1 MPRIAPTAETRSQ
14 AEGNALRRIGL
25 SILLLA
31 MAPVLSAQAT
41 TAPAAPA
48 AVAPTDA
55 TERQPTIVVKQEV
68 RNVIVDVV
76 AFDNRGNAVTSLDK
90 SRFKVFENG
99 VPQEISFFEK
109 HTGVAQPADAYA
121 GMRAAPVLP
130 PNEYTNVELAGA
142 GEPMVVLLL
151 DGLNTMGP
159 DLSYAR
165 AEIIDYL
172 KQIPAGTHVAIFTLS
187 DRLRFVQGVSQDPAV
202 LKAVLAGQAN
212 INEAGMSKVS
222 QASGNGQGGDSER
235 EVQRMAEIAAV
246 RAELNHFALP
256 SIMEAKSKIP
266 QLRAEMTLEAMSEL
280 ARYLNNFPGRK
291 SLIWFCGSVPW
302 MNFQRNP
309 VPTDNDDVID
319 FDLEVRKMTDLMIQG
334 RVSIYPV
341 DARGLVAPP
350 GYRADQSPGLNSH
363 SLVTSNGGTGRA
375 SGANFASS
383 ELQSQ
388 MRLGSEH
395 GEMEILAIN
404 TGGRAFVNS
413 NDLSGAVRR
422 VQSIGENYYTIAY
435 SPTDKKYDGSFRKIE
450 IKVDEGQGIRLEYRR
465 GYDADDPSKV
475 LAPDHSTNADTL
487 RSAMTQGGPNES
499 AIAFVVRVKVAAQ
512 QPDPASETDRIGDIP
527 AALKG
532 IPVIRYTFHWVVD
545 LRRVQFNSLPDGTHQ
560 GEIDAELAAFDAGGK
575 VLNSIYS
582 RLPLNLAD
590 AQYSELVKTGLP
602 MIQTIDLPAGLVDL
616 RAGLIDASSGLT
628 GATEFPLMVQK

>member
-1 MPRIAPTAETRSQ
+1 
-14 AEGNALRRIGL
+14 LRRIGL

-31 MAPVLSAQAT
+31 IAPVLRPQSA
-41 TAPAAPA
+41 APAAPA
-48 AVAPTDA
+48 TAPVTDV
-55 TERQPTIVVKQEV
+55 TEPQPTIVVKQEV

-76 AFDNRGNAVTSLDK
+76 ATDSHGNAVTSLNK
-90 SRFKVFENG
+90 SRFRVFENG

-109 HTGVAQPADAYA
+109 HTGAARPDAAHPTAQV
-121 GMRAAPVLP
+121 APVLP

-187 DRLRFVQGVSQDPAV
+187 DRLRFVQGFSQDPAV

-212 INEAGMSKVS
+212 VNEAGLSNMSKVS
-222 QASGNGQGGDSER
+222 QASGNGQGNESER
-235 EVQRMAEIAAV
+235 EVQRIAEIAAV
-246 RAELNHFALP
+246 RAELNHFTMP
-256 SIMEAKSKIP
+256 STMEAKSQVP
-266 QLRAEMTLEAMSEL
+266 ELRAEMTLEAMSEL
-280 ARYLNNFPGRK
+280 AQYLNNFPGRK

-309 VPTDNDDVID
+309 VAVDNEDLID

-341 DARGLVAPP
+341 DARGLVTPP
-350 GYRADQSPGLNSH
+350 IYRADQSPGLNSH
-363 SLVTSNGGTGRA
+363 SLVASNGGTGRT
-375 SGANFASS
+375 SGANLANA
-383 ELQSQ
+383 ELRSQ
-388 MRLGSEH
+388 MQLGSEH
-395 GEMEILAIN
+395 GEMEMLAIN

-435 SPTDKKYDGSFRKIE
+435 SPTDKKYDGSYRKIE

-465 GYDADDPSKV
+465 GYNADDPSKV
-475 LAPDHSTNADTL
+475 LAPDYATNADAL
-487 RSAMTQGGPNES
+487 RSAMTQGGPNTA
-499 AIAFVVRVKVAAQ
+499 AIAFVVRVKAAAQ
-512 QPDPASETDRIGDIP
+512 QPDPSNETDRIGDIP

-532 IPVIRYTFHWVVD
+532 IPVVRYTFHWVVD
-545 LRRVQFNSLPDGTHQ
+545 LRKVQFNSLPDGSHQ
-560 GEIDAELAAFDAGGK
+560 GEIDAELAAFDADGK

-582 RLPLNLAD
+582 RLPLKLAD
-590 AQYSELVKTGLP
+590 AQFNGLEKTGLP
-602 MIQTIDLPAGLVDL
+602 MIQTIDLPTGLMDL